1 MYKKMLVAFD
11 GSAPSVRAL
20 HHAAE
25 LGKTIGSEKLTI
37 LHVNKD
43 LPMQEPILNIDL
55 DQLLDEENQE
65 ILTSAIQFLSES
77 NVNYETHTFDGDPAH
92 IITVYASEHDYDIII
107 MGNTGKG
114 LIKEALL
121 GSVSHKV
128 AQSAHCPILIVK

>member
-11 GSAPSVRAL
+11 GSAPSARAL

-25 LGKTIGSEKLTI
+25 LWKTIGSEKLTI

-65 ILTSAIQFLSES
+65 ILNSAIQFLSES
-77 NVNYETHTFDGDPAH
+77 NVNYETHVFDGDPAH
-92 IITVYASEHDYDIII
+92 IITVYASEHDYDVII
-107 MGNTGKG
+107 MGSTGKG